1 MGKEQTSDFYNEIF
15 SKSEEYRVHYKD
27 SPYFVLWTQV
37 LQFIRNVEKPRI
49 LEVGCG
55 SGQFAHYLY
64 DEGYKHYHGFDF
76 SQRAIDIAKKTVD
89 QSFSLSDA
97 ISASSYGYDYN
108 VVVALEVMEHI
119 RKDLEVIGN
128 IKQGSYF
135 IFSVPTFV
143 GPAHVRWFTNLQKIH
158 ARYYRLLDLKK
169 IIRIENWFVCFS
181 VVENFAPTYAQ
192 RILKT
197 RGKVT
202 LRYVARRVYYRIRRY
217 LGI

>member
-1 MGKEQTSDFYNEIF
+1 MGKEQGSSYYDDIY
-15 SKSEEYRVHYKD
+15 SGSEEYQVHYKD
-27 SPYFVLWTQV
+27 SRYYMLWTQII
-37 LQFIRNVEKPRI
+37 QFIKKIENPCI

-89 QSFSLSDA
+89 QSFSLGDA
-97 ISASSYGYDYN
+97 LSASSYGYDYN

-119 RKDLEVIGN
+119 QKDLAVIGN

-143 GPAHVRWFTNLQKIH
+143 GPTHVRWFTNPQKIH
-158 ARYYRLLDLKK
+158 VRYYRLLDLKK
-169 IIRIENWFVCFS
+169 IVRIENWFTCFS
-181 VVENFAPTYAQ
+181 VVKDFAPTFAQ

-197 RGKVT
+197 RDKVT
-202 LRYVARRVYYRIRRY
+202 LRYVARRFYYRIRRY
-217 LGI
+217 LGR